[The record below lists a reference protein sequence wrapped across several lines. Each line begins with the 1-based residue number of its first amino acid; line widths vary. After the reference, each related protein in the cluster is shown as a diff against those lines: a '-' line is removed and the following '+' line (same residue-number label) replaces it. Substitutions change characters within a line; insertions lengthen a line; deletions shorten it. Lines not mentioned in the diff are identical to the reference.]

1 MATLCT
7 EIGMPKYREN
17 KKKWE
22 SFLPGNIPANI
33 CHRQC
38 LAHVKVP
45 ASLYSMCHP
54 RVWLC
59 TRFWML
65 RDTYS
70 CRVRGARTSVYK
82 SSECVCVSE
91 YAFTHTHTHTHT
103 HIHTYTHTHT
113 LMFLYVH
120 PKASS
125 PHFLH
130 ILWRACERAWY
141 AKRVRGHA
149 YIQSFLIYPHICRCV

>member
-103 HIHTYTHTHT
+103 YTHTHIHTYTHT
-113 LMFLYVH
+113 YVFICTSKSLFSSFPAHFVACMWKSMVRKACARPCIH
-120 PKASS
+120 PKL
-125 PHFLH
+125 PHLPPY
-130 ILWRACERAWY
+130 L
-141 AKRVRGHA
+141 
-149 YIQSFLIYPHICRCV
+149 